1 MGSNLV
7 PTIMYKIIGVDR
19 KEYGPESVEQIRQWI
34 IEGRAN
40 GQTLARAEGS
50 TEWKPLSAFPEF
62 ADAVSAARVPPPVTS
77 AFTSPGTTGA
87 VEELLAREPDFS
99 IGDCFNRAAQLLRDN
114 FGLLVGATVLVGFL
128 DLVL

>member
-62 ADAVSAARVPPPVTS
+62 ADLTGTAPSAPPPF
-77 AFTSPGTTGA
+77 AAAGA
-87 VEELLAREPDFS
+87 VPGAPATPEEILARDY
-99 IGDCFNRAAQLLRDN
+99 D
-114 FGLLVGATVLVGFL
+114 L
-128 DLVL
+128 DI